1 MILRASNFKVL
12 VSEKAIF
19 IQLLINDELC
29 ILDKIVEMLLKS
41 IKLLVAKSSKQCMQ
55 SFGDWPVYYG
65 KYWMTKQ
72 VMYNCFIR
80 GLSF

>member
-41 IKLLVAKSSKQCMQ
+41 IGLFRSSKQCMQ

-65 KYWMTKQ
+65 KYLMTKQ
-72 VMYNCFIR
+72 VVDNCFLKIR
-80 GLSF
+80 P